1 VTESDR
7 KKQKII
13 DLIKEINQPAPKK
26 RPRKPRTPPAATS
39 QPASSLVIHGSQ
51 NIVATHGS
59 VVHVHPKTTHTPL
72 YKGMYASLTPWP
84 KDPAPY
90 DD

>member
-1 VTESDR
+1 MTESDR

-13 DLIKEINQPAPKK
+13 DLIKEITPKTTK
-26 RPRKPRTPPAATS
+26 PPPRKPRQQPAATPH
-39 QPASSLVIHGSQ
+39 PAVKLVIHGSQ

-84 KDPAPY
+84 KDPAPH